1 MADQSRIAA
10 RITRVLFMA
19 QALGSAGFIAVAAVN
34 SIAGASL
41 SGVAAWAG
49 APSAVS
55 LLGSAFAALVWGY
68 AMDPLGRRGALV
80 MGLVFGAA
88 GAGVAAAAIY
98 GRSFWGFLGGLLLI
112 GAAQGALQL
121 SRFAAAEVHPSA
133 MRGRAIANVV
143 LGGTVGAIVGPLLV
157 GPTGQWAS
165 SRGWDEL
172 VGPYAAGLLLFILA
186 SLTIYILLRPDPRD
200 LARDLARRQPKAT
213 PVSSAPRSIR
223 QIVTQPPV
231 IVAMSAMIIGQMV
244 MVMLMVITS
253 LHMKVH
259 NHSLTNISLVLSAH
273 TIGMFAFSLL
283 SGRLADRLGRI
294 PVIVL
299 GAVTLIAAA
308 LLAPLSYELAPL
320 AGALFL
326 LGLGWNFCYVAG
338 SSLLA
343 DHLSQ
348 AERARVQGFN
358 DLLVGLSSALASLGS
373 GLVYAAVGYAVMG
386 IVAALTALVA
396 LAIALW
402 WQNSNAR
409 RLAEQRAGPSP
420 V

>member
-143 LGGTVGAIVGPLLV
+143 LGGTVGAIVGPL
-157 GPTGQWAS
+157 
-165 SRGWDEL
+165 L